1 MRSYSKWLGSAVTGV
16 CLAIAANGITADGA
30 VAGEIKVSTVRID
43 LSDKQSSSSLTVTNS
58 NAQKS
63 IVQLR
68 AMLWSQKDG
77 HDATEPTDDLIVN
90 PPIAEIEPSAKQ
102 LVRIGYRGKLQA
114 NAERSYRLVVE
125 EVPPKDRERKQ
136 VIETYLK
143 ISVPIF
149 IAPLGKPEGRLS
161 AMLSRNSVGNVIL
174 RNDGTVHIRL
184 VAYGVM
190 GHGTAL
196 ATPHQGLFYVLPG
209 ANVVLPLDP
218 RELNPAMPAE
228 LDILGD
234 DGHVQLPLTQRS
246 E

>member
-1 MRSYSKWLGSAVTGV
+1 MRSYSNLLGSVLTGV
-16 CLAIAANGITADGA
+16 CLAIAATGITADGA

-43 LSDKQSSSSLTVTNS
+43 LSDKQPTSSLAVTNS
-58 NAQKS
+58 NAEKS

-77 HDATEPTDDLIVN
+77 QDTTEQTEDLIVN
-90 PPIAEIEPSAKQ
+90 PPIAEIEPGAKQ
-102 LVRIGYRGKLQA
+102 LVRIGYRGKLQT
-114 NAERSYRLVVE
+114 NAERSYRLVVQ
-125 EVPPKDRERKQ
+125 EVPPRDRERKQ
-136 VIETYLK
+136 VVETYLK

-161 AMLSRNSVGNVIL
+161 AMLSRNSAGNVIL
-174 RNDGTVHIRL
+174 HNDGTVHIRL

-190 GHGTAL
+190 SHGTAL

-209 ANVVLPLDP
+209 ANVALPLDP
-218 RELNPAMPAE
+218 HEVNPSMPAE
-228 LDILGD
+228 LDVLGD
-234 DGHVQLPLTQRS
+234 DGHVQLPLQRR